1 MEEQKRVRTKKTV
14 LLTGPKFFASSAPSS
29 LLPGGTQQVEIASAP
44 TRPRSAPDMHSLA
57 MACVGLV
64 PRPIP
69 EPGLENAG
77 VVGRARV
84 RISGTMPR
92 RRARTGNSYSPLCAA
107 LPCYT
112 GYGQGWNQRDDL
124 RSLFLSLMLDLL
136 RGWKETN
143 ARSLDR

>member
-1 MEEQKRVRTKKTV
+1 
-14 LLTGPKFFASSAPSS
+14 
-29 LLPGGTQQVEIASAP
+29 
-44 TRPRSAPDMHSLA
+44 MHSLA

-77 VVGRARV
+77 VVGRAGV

-107 LPCYT
+107 LPCYRLRL
-112 GYGQGWNQRDDL
+112 GVELERRSRD
-124 RSLFLSLMLDLL
+124 SLFLSLTSMLDLL
-136 RGWKETN
+136 RGWKEAN
-143 ARSLDR
+143 ASISRSLNLPQCPQ

>member
-1 MEEQKRVRTKKTV
+1 
-14 LLTGPKFFASSAPSS
+14 
-29 LLPGGTQQVEIASAP
+29 
-44 TRPRSAPDMHSLA
+44 MHSLA

-77 VVGRARV
+77 VVGRAGV

-107 LPCYT
+107 LPCYRLRL
-112 GYGQGWNQRDDL
+112 GVELERRARD
-124 RSLFLSLMLDLL
+124 SLFLSLTSILDLL
-136 RGWKETN
+136 QGWKEAN
-143 ARSLDR
+143 ASIARSSNLPQCPQ